1 MNYDKNFL
9 ENVADDLNMHINWDE
24 TRELS
29 DTVMNI
35 MDNCHYSYE
44 TVISIVKLI
53 KENKIKSRVVKN
65 IIKEMCKD
73 SGLNKKV
80 IKELVI
86 RVKELVKFD
95 LETIPF

>member
-73 SGLNKKV
+73 SGWNRKAT
-80 IKELVI
+80 KELVT
-86 RVKELVKFD
+86 RVKYLTGFD